1 MTSAAASPERK
12 GSSVARNV
20 ASNWAAQVVFMLAG
34 FVLPRMIGDRAGA
47 EILGLWD
54 FGWSLVSYSLFLS
67 MDIGG
72 AVNRYVA
79 RYRARSDWDSL
90 NVAVNSCLAI
100 LSVSFAA
107 ALAAAL
113 CFAALVP
120 VLLPSVP
127 AATLTEARWM
137 VLILGI
143 NAAIQLPLSILN
155 GVLNGCERFDL
166 RNAVRISVRVAE
178 VAAMIAV
185 LLLGYRL
192 AALACV
198 VLAGTL
204 VREALNYVVAKRVC
218 PQFRIAPRLSSWP
231 VVREMLSF
239 GGKSAL
245 QTISRSGMYQ
255 TSGILVAYFL
265 GPAALAV
272 YARQRALVLH
282 ASRFLNQYAYVFI
295 PASSVLHASGNDDEL
310 RALFLKSTKHA
321 LYIALPIVALLAIM
335 GGPLVRLWMGAEYQA
350 PVVLAVLAIGH
361 LLPLAQRPAF
371 CILIGMH
378 RHGIPAVA
386 EALAAAASIGL
397 GILFIGM
404 FGWGLLG
411 AALAIALPVTIGG
424 GVAVLVSACRVFKVP
439 IADYTRRL
447 VPGPV
452 AAVVP
457 FALALAAARWFC
469 EGTPLVGLAIGLG
482 GGGLLLAG
490 VYWRWVLPESLKRR
504 IRRLSPL
511 GSPRLPTANQQSPP
525 SASASGPGR

>member
-1 MTSAAASPERK
+1 MIL
-12 GSSVARNV
+12 RNV
-20 ASNWAAQVVFMLAG
+20 LSNWAGHFVFMLAG
-34 FVLPRMIGDRAGA
+34 FVLPRVIGDRAGA
-47 EILGLWD
+47 ETLGLWD
-54 FGWSLVSYSLFLS
+54 FGWSLVSYTVFLS

-79 RYRARSDWDSL
+79 RYRALADWDSL

-100 LSVSFAA
+100 LSVAFVL

-120 VLLPSVP
+120 VLLPSM
-127 AATLTEARWM
+127 AAAALTEARWM

-155 GVLNGCERFDL
+155 GVISGCERFDL
-166 RNAVRISVRVAE
+166 KNAVRIGVHVAQ
-178 VAAMIAV
+178 VTGMIVV

-192 AALACV
+192 VALAGL

-204 VREALNYVVAKRVC
+204 VREGLNYVVAKRVC

-231 VVREMLSF
+231 VAREMLSF

-245 QTISRSGMYQ
+245 QSVSRSGMYH

-282 ASRFLNQYAYVFI
+282 ASRFLSQYAHVFI
-295 PASSVLHASGNDDEL
+295 PASSALHAAGDESEL
-310 RALFLKSTKHA
+310 RALFLKSTKYA
-321 LYIALPIVALLAIM
+321 LYIALPIVALLVIM
-335 GGPLVRLWMGAEYQA
+335 GGPLVRLWMGPDYQA
-350 PVVLAVLAIGH
+350 PLVLAVLAIGH
-361 LLPLAQRPAF
+361 LVPLAQRPAF
-371 CILIGMH
+371 CILIGMD
-378 RHGIPAVA
+378 RHGIPALA

-397 GILFIGM
+397 GILFIGV
-404 FGWGLLG
+404 FAWGLLG
-411 AALAIALPVTIGG
+411 AALAIALPMTVGA

-439 IADYTRRL
+439 IVGYARRI

-457 FALALAAARWFC
+457 FALVLAAARWLC
-469 EGTPLVGLAIGLG
+469 EDAPLVGLAIGPA

-504 IRRLSPL
+504 IRRLSPRRA
-511 GSPRLPTANQQSPP
+511 PRVPAARQQIGLWPIP
-525 SASASGPGR
+525 SRRPSSSDNRHA

>member
-1 MTSAAASPERK
+1 M
-12 GSSVARNV
+12 ARNV

-79 RYRARSDWDSL
+79 RYRARADWDSL

-178 VAAMIAV
+178 VAGMIAV

-204 VREALNYVVAKRVC
+204 VREGLNYVVAKRVC
-218 PQFRIAPRLSSWP
+218 PQFRIAPRLASRP
-231 VVREMLSF
+231 VVREMLRF

-245 QTISRSGMYQ
+245 QTVSRSGMYQ
-255 TSGILVAYFL
+255 GNAILVAYFL
-265 GPAALAV
+265 GPAALAI

-282 ASRFLNQYAYVFI
+282 TSRILNQYAYVFI
-295 PASSVLHASGNDDEL
+295 PVSSVLHANGDHDAL
-310 RALFLKSTKHA
+310 RALFLKSTKYA
-321 LYIALPIVALLAIM
+321 LYIALPIVAVLTLG
-335 GGPLVRLWMGAEYQA
+335 GGPLVGLWMGSDYQA
-350 PVVLAVLAIGH
+350 PLVLTVLAVGH
-361 LLPLAQRPAF
+361 LASLSQRPAF
-371 CILIGMH
+371 CVLIGMH
-378 RHGIPAVA
+378 RHGTPAVA
-386 EALAAAASIGL
+386 EALAAGVSIGL
-397 GILFIGM
+397 SVLFIGK

-411 AALAIALPVTIGG
+411 AALAVALPVTVGG
-424 GVAVLVSACRVFKVP
+424 GVAVLVSACRVFKVS
-439 IADYTRRL
+439 IAEYTRRL
-447 VPGPV
+447 LPGPV
-452 AAVVP
+452 AAVFP
-457 FALALAAARWFC
+457 FALALAAARWFW
-469 EGTPLVGLAIGLG
+469 EATPLV
-482 GGGLLLAG
+482 
-490 VYWRWVLPESLKRR
+490 
-504 IRRLSPL
+504 
-511 GSPRLPTANQQSPP
+511 
-525 SASASGPGR
+525 